1 MDAGCDETGGP
12 VPFPQEMDMGIAA
25 DKVVVSDD
33 AGPMALA
40 PGLIGRKVTALS
52 VLSE

>member
-25 DKVVVSDD
+25 DKVVVSMMQ
-33 AGPMALA
+33 GQWRWLPAL
-40 PGLIGRKVTALS
+40 
-52 VLSE
+52 